1 MYDPKPYG
9 LNELREMFLRFFET
23 KGHLRLPS
31 FSLIP
36 QNDASLLLINSGM
49 APMKPFFTGEQEPPR
64 HRVTTCQKCIRT
76 GDIENIG
83 HTDRHGTYFEMLG
96 NFSFGD
102 YFKKDAIH
110 WAWEFLTSPEWVG
123 LDPSRLYP
131 SVFAGNE
138 TTPADDEAF
147 RIWNE
152 EIGIP
157 ADRIFKF
164 GKEDNFWEHGSG
176 PCGPCSEIYYDRGPE
191 HGCGKPGCT
200 VGCDCDRY
208 IEVWNVVFSQFDN
221 DGNNHYT
228 ELKQKNIDTGMG
240 LERLACVCQGVGSLF
255 DVDTVMNITNKVS
268 EITHA
273 HYGETREKDV
283 SLRVITDHIRSAV
296 FMICDGVLPSNE
308 GRGYVLRRLLRR
320 AARHGK
326 LLGVNEPFLYQVCE
340 TVIHENEGHYPE
352 LRERQDYITKVIRVE
367 EENFAK
373 TIDGGLKIFNEMLAG
388 HKEKGE
394 KTFSGADAFKL
405 YDTYGFPVDLTLEMV
420 QEQGLELDEAEFHKL
435 MDEQRQ
441 RARKAREAL
450 GDLGWAGV
458 EFGKD
463 VPETEFVG
471 YEHNAIEGAKVVAL
485 VVENELAEELM
496 PGVEGI
502 VVLDKTP
509 FYAEMGG
516 QVADHGVIYIGS
528 PEMTLEELLG
538 IEKTNSVRFS
548 VTDVQKNKGGKY
560 MHYGKLME
568 GTLKVGDTVCAKI
581 DLERR
586 NAVARAHTATHL
598 LDKALREV
606 LGDHVHQA
614 GSLVE
619 PDRLR
624 FDFTHFEAMTPEQV
638 AEVSRIVNDAIL
650 AGYPVD
656 TQVLPIEEAKK
667 KGAIALFGE
676 KYGDTVRVVDMG
688 AGYSVEFCGGT
699 HLPNTAMAGAF
710 RIRSEFS
717 VASGVRRIEAT
728 TGKETLAFFEE
739 VQERVALAAAA
750 LKAKPGELREKAEAV
765 MGEIKNLHQMV
776 EKFKAKE
783 AAGETERILFAAHD
797 VGGLKVLTAT
807 VPEADGARLRQ
818 MGDLLREKDAN
829 VVAVLASVNDGKI
842 TFLCACGKE
851 AVKKGV
857 KAGDIIKQVCAI
869 AGGSGG
875 GKPDSAMG
883 GGKDVL
889 MLDNALAMVDNV
901 VAMKLG
907 V

>member
-1 MYDPKPYG
+1 MYDPKPFG
-9 LNELREMFLRFFET
+9 LNELREMFLSFFET

-83 HTDRHGTYFEMLG
+83 KTARHGTYFEMLG

-102 YFKKDAIH
+102 YFKKEAIH
-110 WAWEFLTSPEWVG
+110 WAWEFLTSKEWVG
-123 LDPSRLYP
+123 LDPERLYP

-157 ADRIFKF
+157 AERIFKF

-176 PCGPCSEIYYDRGPE
+176 PCGPCSEIYYDRGE
-191 HGCGKPGCT
+191 QWGCGKPGCT

-221 DGNNHYT
+221 DGENHYT

-240 LERLACVCQGVGSLF
+240 LERLACVCQGVPSLF
-255 DVDTVMNITNKVS
+255 DVDTVMNITRKVT
-268 EITHA
+268 EITGASYGQSHA
-273 HYGETREKDV
+273 TDV
-283 SLRVITDHIRSAV
+283 SLRVITDHIRSAT

-326 LLGVNEPFLYQVCE
+326 LLGVNDPFLYTVCD

-373 TIDGGLKIFNEMLAG
+373 TIDGGLKIFNDMLSE
-388 HKEKGE
+388 HKAKGE
-394 KTFSGADAFKL
+394 STFSGADAFKL
-405 YDTYGFPVDLTLEMV
+405 YDTYGFPIDLTLEMV
-420 QEQGLELDEAEFHKL
+420 EEQGMKLDEAEFHKQ

-471 YEHNAIEGAKVVAL
+471 YDHTAIDDAKVVAL
-485 VVENELAEELM
+485 VVENEQAEEVM
-496 PGVEGI
+496 PGVEAI

-516 QVADHGVIYIGS
+516 QVADHGTISADGV
-528 PEMTLEELLG
+528 T
-538 IEKTNSVRFS
+538 FQ

-560 MHYGKLME
+560 MHTGKLTQ
-568 GTLKVGDTVCAKI
+568 GVLKVGDTVSASI
-581 DLERR
+581 DVKRR
-586 NAVARAHTATHL
+586 KAVMRAHSATHL
-598 LDKALREV
+598 LDKALRTV

-619 PDRLR
+619 EDRLR
-624 FDFTHFEAMTPEQV
+624 FDFTHFSALTAEELAKVSAMVNEAVLEGYD
-638 AEVSRIVNDAIL
+638 IHND
-650 AGYPVD
+650 
-656 TQVLPIEEAKK
+656 VLPIEEAKK
-667 KGAIALFGE
+667 KGDIALFGE

-688 AGYSVEFCGGT
+688 EGYSVEFCGGT
-699 HLPNTAMAGAF
+699 HLDNTAKVGVF
-710 RIRSEFS
+710 HISSEFS

-728 TGKETLAFFEE
+728 TGQASLD
-739 VQERVALAAAA
+739 VMNRNQEMLFQAAAA
-750 LKAKPGELREKAEAV
+750 LKAKPGELREKAEQTMLEV
-765 MGEIKNLHQMV
+765 KTLHQMV

-783 AAGETERILFAAHD
+783 SAGEADRFLFGARQ
-797 VGGLKVLTAT
+797 VGELKVLTAT
-807 VPEADGARLRQ
+807 IADADANKLRQ
-818 MGDLLREKDAN
+818 MGDMLRDKAPN
-829 VVAVLASVNDGKI
+829 VVAVLATVNGEKI
-842 TFLCACGKE
+842 TFLAVCGKE
-851 AVKKGV
+851 AVAKGI
-857 KAGDIIKQVCAI
+857 KAGEIIKNVTAI
-869 AGGSGG
+869 CGGKGG

-883 GGKDVL
+883 GGTNVL
-889 MLDNALAMVDNV
+889 KLDDALASIDDF
-901 VAMKLG
+901 VAGKLN
-907 V
+907 

>member
-1 MYDPKPYG
+1 MKEPKPYG
-9 LNELREMFLRFFET
+9 LNELREMFLKFFES

-36 QNDASLLLINSGM
+36 RNDASLLLINSGM
-49 APMKPFFTGEQEPPR
+49 APMKPWFTGEEEPPR
-64 HRVTTCQKCIRT
+64 RRVCTCQKCIRT

-83 HTDRHGTYFEMLG
+83 KTARHGTYFEMLG

-102 YFKKDAIH
+102 YFKKEAIPY
-110 WAWEFLTSPEWVG
+110 AWEFLTSPEWVG
-123 LDPSRLYP
+123 LDPERLYP

-147 RIWNE
+147 RIWHE
-152 EIGIP
+152 VIGIP
-157 ADRIFKF
+157 KERIFKF

-176 PCGPCSEIYYDRGPE
+176 PCGPCSEIYYDRGE
-191 HGCGKPGCT
+191 KYGCGKPGCT

-221 DGNNHYT
+221 DGENHYT

-240 LERLACVCQGVGSLF
+240 LERLACVCQGVASLF

-273 HYGETREKDV
+273 HYGESKDKDV
-283 SLRVITDHIRSAV
+283 SLRVITDHIRSAT

-326 LLGVNEPFLYQVCE
+326 LLGVNEPFLYTVCD

-373 TIDGGLKIFNEMLAG
+373 TIDGGLKIFADMLRG
-388 HKEKGE
+388 HQEKGE

-420 QEQGLELDEAEFHKL
+420 EEQGMTLDEAEFHKQ

-458 EFGKD
+458 EFGKE
-463 VPETEFVG
+463 VPATEFVG
-471 YEHNAIEGAKVVAL
+471 YTENAVMDARVVAI
-485 VVENELAEELM
+485 VAEGQQVDEIVS
-496 PGVEGI
+496 GVEAI
-502 VVLDKTP
+502 VVLDRTP

-516 QVADHGVIYIGS
+516 QVADHGQIARSG
-528 PEMTLEELLG
+528 EHGLLF
-538 IEKTNSVRFS
+538 E

-560 MHYGKLME
+560 MHYGKMTE
-568 GTLKVGDTVCAKI
+568 GSLKVDDVVRAHIDTQ
-581 DLERR
+581 RR
-586 NAVARAHTATHL
+586 QAIARAHSATHL
-598 LDKALREV
+598 LDAALRSV

-619 PDRLR
+619 PDRVR
-624 FDFTHFEAMTPEQV
+624 FDFTHFNAMTPGELGR
-638 AEVSRIVNDAIL
+638 VSAIVNDMVL
-650 AGYPVD
+650 EGSDVN
-656 TQVLPIEEAKK
+656 VEELPIEQAKQR
-667 KGAIALFGE
+667 GAIALFGE
-676 KYGDTVRVVDMG
+676 KYGDTVRVVSMG
-688 AGYSVEFCGGT
+688 NDFSVEFCGGT
-699 HLPNTAMAGAF
+699 HLDNTAKAGVF
-710 RIRSEFS
+710 HITSEFS

-728 TGKETLAFFEE
+728 TGRVSLDTMNRN
-739 VQERVALAAAA
+739 QELIFQAAAA
-750 LKAKPGELREKAEAV
+750 LKAKPGELREKAEAAMAEMKV
-765 MGEIKNLHQMV
+765 LRQRIDKLL
-776 EKFKAKE
+776 AKE
-783 AAGETERILFAAHD
+783 AAGETDRILFGAHE
-797 VGGLKVLTAT
+797 VGGLKVITAT
-807 VPEADGARLRQ
+807 VPEADAARLRQ
-818 MGDLLREKDAN
+818 MGDILKDREPN
-829 VVAVLASVNDGKI
+829 VVAVLAAVSGEKI
-842 TFLCACGKE
+842 TFLCVCGKE
-851 AVKKGV
+851 AVKLGV
-857 KAGDIIKQVCAI
+857 KAGDIIKQVSAI

-883 GGKDVL
+883 GGKDPL
-889 MLDNALAMVDNV
+889 MVDNALAMVDNV
-901 VAMKLG
+901 VSMKLG
-907 V
+907 L

>member
-1 MYDPKPYG
+1 MKEPKPYG
-9 LNELREMFLRFFET
+9 LNELREMFLKFFES

-49 APMKPFFTGEQEPPR
+49 APMKPWFTGEEEPPR
-64 HRVTTCQKCIRT
+64 HRVCTCQKCIRT

-83 HTDRHGTYFEMLG
+83 KTARHGTYFEMLG

-102 YFKKDAIH
+102 YFKKEAIPF
-110 WAWEFLTSPEWVG
+110 AWEFLTSPEWVG
-123 LDPSRLYP
+123 LDPERLYP

-147 RIWNE
+147 RIWHE
-152 EIGIP
+152 VIGIP
-157 ADRIFKF
+157 EDRIFKF
-164 GKEDNFWEHGSG
+164 GKADNFWEHGSG
-176 PCGPCSEIYYDRGPE
+176 PCGPCSEIYYDRGE
-191 HGCGKPGCT
+191 QWGCGKPGCT

-221 DGNNHYT
+221 DGEGHYE

-240 LERLACVCQGVGSLF
+240 LERLACVCQGVASLF

-273 HYGETREKDV
+273 HYGESKEKDV
-283 SLRVITDHIRSAV
+283 SLRVITDHIRSAT

-326 LLGVNEPFLYQVCE
+326 LLGVNEPFLFNVVD

-373 TIDGGLKIFNEMLAG
+373 TIDGGLKIFSEMLKG
-388 HKEKGE
+388 HQEKQE

-420 QEQGLELDEAEFHKL
+420 QEQGMALNEEEFKQL
-435 MDEQRQ
+435 MEEQRQ

-458 EFGKD
+458 EFGKE
-463 VPETEFVG
+463 VPATQFVG
-471 YEHNAIEGAKVVAL
+471 YTENAVMDAKVVAI
-485 VVENELAEELM
+485 VAEGQQVEEIVS
-496 PGVEGI
+496 GVEAI

-516 QVADHGVIYIGS
+516 QVADHGQIVRSG
-528 PEMTLEELLG
+528 EHGLLF
-538 IEKTNSVRFS
+538 E

-568 GTLKVGDTVCAKI
+568 GSIKVGGTVYASI
-581 DLERR
+581 DKERR
-586 NAVARAHTATHL
+586 QAIMRAHSATHL
-598 LDKALREV
+598 LDAALRKV
-606 LGDHVHQA
+606 LGDHVHQS

-619 PDRLR
+619 PDRVR
-624 FDFTHFEAMTPEQV
+624 FDFTHFNAMTPEELGQV
-638 AEVSRIVNDAIL
+638 SAMVNDMVL
-650 AGYPVD
+650 MGGDV
-656 TQVLPIEEAKK
+656 TTEVLPIEEAKK

-676 KYGDTVRVVDMG
+676 KYGDTVRVVEMG
-688 AGYSVEFCGGT
+688 DGFSVEFCGGT
-699 HLPNTAMAGAF
+699 HLDNTAKVGVF
-710 RIRSEFS
+710 HITSEFS

-728 TGKETLAFFEE
+728 TGRVSLETMNRN
-739 VQERVALAAAA
+739 QELIFQAAAA
-750 LKAKPGELREKAEAV
+750 LKAKPGELREKAEAA
-765 MGEIKNLHQMV
+765 MAEMKALRQRIDKLL
-776 EKFKAKE
+776 AKE
-783 AAGETERILFAAHD
+783 AAGETDRILFGAHEL
-797 VGGLKVLTAT
+797 GGLKVITAT
-807 VPEADGARLRQ
+807 VPEADAARLRQ
-818 MGDLLREKDAN
+818 MGDILKDREPN
-829 VVAVLASVNDGKI
+829 VVAVLASVSGEKI
-842 TFLCACGKE
+842 TFLCVCGKE
-851 AVKKGV
+851 AVTRGI
-857 KAGDIIKQVCAI
+857 KAGDIIKQVSAI

-883 GGKDVL
+883 GGKDPL
-889 MLDNALAMVDNV
+889 MVDNALAMVDNV
-901 VAMKLG
+901 VSMKLG
-907 V
+907 L

>member
-1 MYDPKPYG
+1 MYDPKPFG
-9 LNELREMFLRFFET
+9 LNELREMFLSFFET

-83 HTDRHGTYFEMLG
+83 KTARHGTYFEMLG

-102 YFKKDAIH
+102 YFKKEAIH
-110 WAWEFLTSPEWVG
+110 WAWEFLTSKEWVG
-123 LDPSRLYP
+123 LDPERLYP

-157 ADRIFKF
+157 AERIFKF

-176 PCGPCSEIYYDRGPE
+176 PCGPCSEIYYDRGE
-191 HGCGKPGCT
+191 QWGCGKPGCT

-221 DGNNHYT
+221 DGENHYT

-240 LERLACVCQGVGSLF
+240 LERLACVCQGVPSLF
-255 DVDTVMNITNKVS
+255 DVDTVMNITRKVT
-268 EITHA
+268 EITGASYGQSHA
-273 HYGETREKDV
+273 TDV
-283 SLRVITDHIRSAV
+283 SLRVITDHIRSAT

-326 LLGVNEPFLYQVCE
+326 LLGVNDPFLYTVCD

-373 TIDGGLKIFNEMLAG
+373 TIDGGLKIFNDMLSE
-388 HKEKGE
+388 HKAKGE
-394 KTFSGADAFKL
+394 STFSGADAFKL
-405 YDTYGFPVDLTLEMV
+405 YDTYGFPIDLTLEMV
-420 QEQGLELDEAEFHKL
+420 EEQGMKLDEAEFHKQ

-471 YEHNAIEGAKVVAL
+471 YDHTAIDDAKVVAL
-485 VVENELAEELM
+485 VVENEQAEEVM
-496 PGVEGI
+496 PGVEAI

-516 QVADHGVIYIGS
+516 QVADHGVISADGVI
-528 PEMTLEELLG
+528 
-538 IEKTNSVRFS
+538 FQ

-560 MHYGKLME
+560 MHTGKLTQ
-568 GTLKVGDTVCAKI
+568 GVLKVGDTVSASI
-581 DLERR
+581 DVKRR
-586 NAVARAHTATHL
+586 KAVMRAHSATHL
-598 LDKALREV
+598 LDKALRTV

-619 PDRLR
+619 EDRLR
-624 FDFTHFEAMTPEQV
+624 FDFTHFSALTAEELAKVSAMVNEAVLE
-638 AEVSRIVNDAIL
+638 
-650 AGYPVD
+650 GYD
-656 TQVLPIEEAKK
+656 IHTDVLPIEEAKK

-688 AGYSVEFCGGT
+688 EGYSVEFCGGT
-699 HLPNTAMAGAF
+699 HLDNTAKVGVF
-710 RIRSEFS
+710 HISSEFS

-728 TGKETLAFFEE
+728 TGQASLD
-739 VQERVALAAAA
+739 VMNRNQEMLFQAAAA
-750 LKAKPGELREKAEAV
+750 LKAKPGELREKAEQTMAEV
-765 MGEIKNLHQMV
+765 KSLHQMV
-776 EKFKAKE
+776 DKFKAKE
-783 AAGETERILFAAHD
+783 SAGEADRFLFGARQ
-797 VGGLKVLTAT
+797 VGELKVLTAT
-807 VPEADGARLRQ
+807 IADANANKLRQ
-818 MGDLLREKDAN
+818 MGDMLRDKASN
-829 VVAVLASVNDGKI
+829 VVAVLATVNGEKI
-842 TFLCACGKE
+842 TFLAVCGKE
-851 AVKKGV
+851 AVAKGI
-857 KAGDIIKQVCAI
+857 KAGEIIKNVTAI
-869 AGGSGG
+869 CGGKGG

-883 GGKDVL
+883 GGTDILK
-889 MLDNALAMVDNV
+889 LDDALASIDDF
-901 VAMKLG
+901 VAGKLN
-907 V
+907 

>member
-1 MYDPKPYG
+1 MKEPKPYG
-9 LNELREMFLRFFET
+9 LNELREMFLKFFES

-36 QNDASLLLINSGM
+36 RNDASLLLINSGM
-49 APMKPFFTGEQEPPR
+49 APMKPWFTGEEEPPR
-64 HRVTTCQKCIRT
+64 RRVCTCQKCIRT

-83 HTDRHGTYFEMLG
+83 KTARHGTYFEMLG

-102 YFKKDAIH
+102 YFKKEAIPY
-110 WAWEFLTSPEWVG
+110 AWEFLTSPEWVG
-123 LDPSRLYP
+123 LDPERLYP

-147 RIWNE
+147 RIWHE
-152 EIGIP
+152 VIGIP
-157 ADRIFKF
+157 KEHIFKF

-176 PCGPCSEIYYDRGPE
+176 PCGPCSEIYYDRGE
-191 HGCGKPGCT
+191 QWGCGKPGCT

-221 DGNNHYT
+221 DGEGHYE

-240 LERLACVCQGVGSLF
+240 LERLACVCQGVASLF

-273 HYGETREKDV
+273 HYGESKDKDV
-283 SLRVITDHIRSAV
+283 SLRVITDHIRSAT

-326 LLGVNEPFLYQVCE
+326 LLGVNEPFLYTVCD

-373 TIDGGLKIFNEMLAG
+373 TIDGGLKIFADMLKG
-388 HKEKGE
+388 HQEKGE

-420 QEQGLELDEAEFHKL
+420 EEQGMTLGEAEFHKQ

-458 EFGKD
+458 EFGKE
-463 VPETEFVG
+463 VPATEFVG
-471 YEHNAIEGAKVVAL
+471 YTENAVMDARVVAI
-485 VVENELAEELM
+485 VAEGQQVDEIVS
-496 PGVEGI
+496 GVEAI
-502 VVLDKTP
+502 VVLDRTP

-516 QVADHGVIYIGS
+516 QVADHGQIARSG
-528 PEMTLEELLG
+528 EHGLLF
-538 IEKTNSVRFS
+538 E

-560 MHYGKLME
+560 MHYGKMIE
-568 GTLKVGDTVCAKI
+568 GSLKVDDVVRAHIDTQ
-581 DLERR
+581 RR
-586 NAVARAHTATHL
+586 QAIARAHSATHL
-598 LDKALREV
+598 LDAALRSV

-619 PDRLR
+619 PDRVR
-624 FDFTHFEAMTPEQV
+624 FDFTHFNAMTPGELGR
-638 AEVSRIVNDAIL
+638 VSAIVNDMVL
-650 AGYPVD
+650 EGSDVN
-656 TQVLPIEEAKK
+656 VEELPIEQAKQR
-667 KGAIALFGE
+667 GAIALFGE
-676 KYGDTVRVVDMG
+676 KYGDTVRVVSMG
-688 AGYSVEFCGGT
+688 NDFSVEFCGGT
-699 HLPNTAMAGAF
+699 HLDNTAKVGVF
-710 RIRSEFS
+710 HITSEFS

-728 TGKETLAFFEE
+728 TGRVSLDTMNRN
-739 VQERVALAAAA
+739 QELIFQAAAA
-750 LKAKPGELREKAEAV
+750 LKAKPGELREKAEAAMAEMKV
-765 MGEIKNLHQMV
+765 LRQRIDKLL
-776 EKFKAKE
+776 AKE
-783 AAGETERILFAAHD
+783 AAGETDRILFGAHE
-797 VGGLKVLTAT
+797 VGGLKVITAT
-807 VPEADGARLRQ
+807 VPEADAARLRQ
-818 MGDLLREKDAN
+818 MGDILKDREPN
-829 VVAVLASVNDGKI
+829 VVAVLAAVSGEKI
-842 TFLCACGKE
+842 TFLCVCGKE
-851 AVKKGV
+851 AVKLGV
-857 KAGDIIKQVCAI
+857 KAGDIIKQVSAI

-883 GGKDVL
+883 GGKDPL
-889 MLDNALAMVDNV
+889 MVDNALAMVDNV
-901 VAMKLG
+901 VSMKLG
-907 V
+907 L